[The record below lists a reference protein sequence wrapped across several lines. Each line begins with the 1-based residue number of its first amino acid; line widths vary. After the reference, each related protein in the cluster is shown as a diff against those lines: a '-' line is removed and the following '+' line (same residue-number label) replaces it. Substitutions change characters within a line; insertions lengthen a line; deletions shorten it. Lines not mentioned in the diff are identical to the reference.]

1 LKILESKRGLQ
12 LACEDHVKDI
22 GLRGVA
28 SHEGKDG
35 SRMCNRIDKY
45 GEWQVSKEIVFNM
58 LIDDGN
64 TSRGHRKNIFN
75 EDFRFVGIAC
85 GKHTKYKHVSVI
97 NFAVDYKDKIVED
110 EEVEKEQPE

>member
-1 LKILESKRGLQ
+1 
-12 LACEDHVKDI
+12 
-22 GLRGVA
+22 
-28 SHEGKDG
+28 
-35 SRMCNRIDKY
+35 MCNRIDKY
-45 GEWQVSKEIVFNM
+45 GEWQVSIAENITFDDHEAKEIVFNM

-110 EEVEKEQPE
+110 EEVEKEQPEQVYRRRTTIA